1 MDSRYK
7 VWKTSNI
14 KLQFAFC
21 FFPQDPRSCKHFQR
35 YYLPLKLPTVSGSSL
50 LAHPL
55 HVCNNKRVPFG
66 VWNWNRFLYVY
77 CAPRIWSFKKNYY
90 YNTWLYLYQ
99 PAKWIQ
105 IGNRHRE
112 AGKSWSPR
120 FYWVQVGIF
129 RHTPLEPENGLS
141 VAEVQRSWPSGQT
154 DSGRWYREQEVRGKW
169 KTEKADSLCIS
180 CTRVLQMV
188 FQWHAL
194 ICIKW

>member
-1 MDSRYK
+1 MHSVFFHKTQDTIYLWSFPLSVEAVYLHITFMFAIISECLLDSEIRTDFYMST
-7 VWKTSNI
+7 V
-14 KLQFAFC
+14 LQEY
-21 FFPQDPRSCKHFQR
+21 D
-35 YYLPLKLPTVSGSSL
+35 PLK
-50 LAHPL
+50 
-55 HVCNNKRVPFG
+55 
-66 VWNWNRFLYVY
+66 
-77 CAPRIWSFKKNYY
+77 KKNY

-112 AGKSWSPR
+112 AGKSWSPW

-129 RHTPLEPENGLS
+129 
-141 VAEVQRSWPSGQT
+141 EVQRSWPSGQT
-154 DSGRWYREQEVRGKW
+154 DSRRWYREQEARGKW